1 MDVVIPL
8 GTGSQWNDTELKFA
22 LRSLEM
28 HYPDM
33 GNVYLVGEKPN
44 WVKPKSII
52 HLIAIDYP
60 GLEYKE
66 ANIMRKVYLACGQS
80 SLSQKF
86 IFLNDDHFLMS
97 PIPPLPYYYE
107 RTLLDTLNSRTAH
120 DSYYNSIANTLF
132 ELERRKKPTLNF
144 DIHAPIIYDKSKFL
158 EVMGQYDWSVH
169 YGYLIKS
176 LYCNTLG
183 IMGTQY
189 PDLKITSRLKCH
201 ELEALTKDRKFFSL
215 GSTVGGSEMSTFL
228 AYLYRNKSKYEL

>member
-1 MDVVIPL
+1 MDCVIPL

-28 HYPDM
+28 HYSDL
-33 GNVYLVGEKPN
+33 GNVYLVGEKPS
-44 WVKPKSII
+44 WIKPKSII

-66 ANIMRKVYLACGQS
+66 ANIMRKVYVACGQS

-86 IFLNDDHFLMS
+86 IFLNDDHFLMDA
-97 PIPPLPYYYE
+97 IPPLPFYYE
-107 RTLLDTLNSRTAH
+107 YTLSYTLDKRTAH

-132 ELERRKKPTLNF
+132 ELEQRRKPTRNF
-144 DIHAPIIYDKSKFL
+144 DIHAPIIYDKDLFR
-158 EVMGQYDWSVH
+158 EVMSRYDWSIH

-183 IMGTQY
+183 IKGTQY
-189 PDLKITSRLKCH
+189 PDMKIIARLKCH
-201 ELEALTKDRKFFSL
+201 ELEALTKGRKFFSI
-215 GSTVGGSEMSTFL
+215 GSGVGGSEMGTFL
-228 AYLYRNKSKYEL
+228 AYLYREKSRYEI